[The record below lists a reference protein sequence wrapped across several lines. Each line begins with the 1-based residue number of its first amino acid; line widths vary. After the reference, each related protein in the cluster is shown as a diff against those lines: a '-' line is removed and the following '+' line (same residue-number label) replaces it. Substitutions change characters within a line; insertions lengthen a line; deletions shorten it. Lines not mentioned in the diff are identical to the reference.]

1 MSPIVW
7 APQKKWFYLYPII
20 KIKVEATRSRW
31 VKISLLVSI
40 ILLAVKFYAF
50 LITNSTAI
58 LTDALESIVNVVAA
72 GFASYSVYL
81 SSRPRDDNHP
91 YGHGKIEFFSA
102 GLEGTLIVLAGIFI
116 IYQSIYN
123 LFYPQELENLLE
135 GLLLIIA
142 CGLINGVLGL
152 ILKKKG
158 ELTNSITLLANGKH
172 LLTDTFTSLLLVL
185 GISILYFTGIQVL
198 DSIIAI
204 GFSLYIIYTGYSLVR
219 KSVAGLMDEAD
230 PQAVEA
236 TVKVINQHRKD
247 TWIDIHNMRV
257 QQYGGDRHIDLH
269 LTLPYYLD
277 LKQVHDEVEELESA
291 LELDWPGVVEVFVHA
306 DPCIPEKC
314 CHYCQLK
321 NCSVRKFAI
330 DTKVDWTAVNMSKN
344 QKHYHDLL
352 E

>member
-1 MSPIVW
+1 M
-7 APQKKWFYLYPII
+7 
-20 KIKVEATRSRW
+20 EAIRSRW
-31 VKISLLVSI
+31 VKISLIVSI
-40 ILLAVKFYAF
+40 LLLVVKFYAYI
-50 LITNSTAI
+50 ITSSTAI

-72 GFASYSVYL
+72 GFASYSIYL

-102 GLEGTLIVLAGIFI
+102 GLEGALIIIAGLFI
-116 IYQSIYN
+116 IYQSVYN
-123 LFYPQELENLLE
+123 LFFPQELDNLLE
-135 GLLLIIA
+135 GILLIAASGIV
-142 CGLINGVLGL
+142 NGVLGYTL
-152 ILKKKG
+152 RKKG
-158 ELTNSITLLANGKH
+158 EQTNSITLIANGKH

-185 GISILYFTGIQVL
+185 GVIVLYVTKIQAL

-204 GFSLYIIYTGYSLVR
+204 GFSAYIVYSGYGLVR

-230 PQAVEA
+230 PEALEA

-247 TWIDIHNMRV
+247 TWIDVHNMRV

-277 LKQVHDEVEELESA
+277 LKQVHDEVEELENV

-314 CHYCQLK
+314 CHYCLIK
-321 NCSVRKFAI
+321 KCDVRKYEM
-330 DTKVDWTAVNMSKN
+330 DTKIDWTALNMSKN
-344 QKHYHDLL
+344 QKHYHDLVK
-352 E
+352 

>member
-1 MSPIVW
+1 M
-7 APQKKWFYLYPII
+7 
-20 KIKVEATRSRW
+20 EATRSRW
-31 VKISLLVSI
+31 VKISLVVSI
-40 ILLAVKFYAF
+40 VLLAIKFYAY
-50 LITNSTAI
+50 LITSSTAI

-72 GFASYSVYL
+72 GFASYSIYL

-102 GLEGTLIVLAGIFI
+102 GLEGALIIIAGLFI

-123 LFYPQELENLLE
+123 IFFPQEIENLLE
-135 GLLLIIA
+135 GMVLIA
-142 CGLINGVLGL
+142 VCGVANGVLGW

-158 ELTNSITLLANGKH
+158 EETNSITLAANGKH
-172 LLTDTFTSLLLVL
+172 LLTDTLTSLLLVL
-185 GISILYFTGIQVL
+185 GVSILYITGIQVL

-204 GFSLYIIYTGYSLVR
+204 GFSIYIVYSGYGLVR

-230 PQAVEA
+230 PEALEA

-247 TWIDIHNMRV
+247 TWIDVHNMRV

-277 LKQVHDEVEELESA
+277 LKQVHDEVEELENV
-291 LELDWPGVVEVFVHA
+291 LELDWPGVLEVFVHA

-321 NCSVRKFAI
+321 NCPVRKFDI
-330 DTKVDWTAVNMSKN
+330 DSKIEWTAINMSKN
-344 QKHYHDLL
+344 QKHYHDLVK
-352 E
+352 